1 MIRDYIS
8 VELERKEGEK
18 KKMLCSF
25 LPKIVR
31 LGSEI
36 GIFKIKTIIIFY

>member
-1 MIRDYIS
+1 
-8 VELERKEGEK
+8 
-18 KKMLCSF
+18 MLCSF

-36 GIFKIKTIIIFY
+36 GIFKINFVDNSNEYTFDFGTASRIRTLTF